1 MGKAKGSSWERKDKD
16 MEGAR
21 GSMGVKDRLRL
32 IWPKD
37 ITEDF
42 VNVIKTTGGI

>member
-1 MGKAKGSSWERKDKD
+1 
-16 MEGAR
+16 
-21 GSMGVKDRLRL
+21 MGVEDRLRL

-42 VNVIKTTGGI
+42 GNVIKTTTKI

>member
-1 MGKAKGSSWERKDKD
+1 
-16 MEGAR
+16 
-21 GSMGVKDRLRL
+21 MGVKDRLRL

-42 VNVIKTTGGI
+42 VNVIKNYWGI

>member
-1 MGKAKGSSWERKDKD
+1 
-16 MEGAR
+16 MEGDR
-21 GSMGVKDRLRL
+21 GSMGVEDRLRL

-42 VNVIKTTGGI
+42 VNVIKTTRKI

>member
-1 MGKAKGSSWERKDKD
+1 
-16 MEGAR
+16 MEGDR
-21 GSMGVKDRLRL
+21 GMGVEDKLRL

-42 VNVIKTTGGI
+42 VNIIKTTRKI